1 MAVRSRL
8 PLSFPDDPITRS
20 PDHPILL
27 TYGITGNATKEAV
40 FAPVAHLTRWLLRN
54 DLPFRVHRHI
64 AAGLAERDLC
74 DEVFANEF
82 STDDPVDGADV
93 LLSFGGDGTLLRSA
107 HLVGDRQVPILGVNA
122 GRLGFLSVV
131 EIGDVTDAVEALE
144 AGAYAVEDR
153 AALALTIEGADPKI
167 PRWALN
173 DVVIDKTGTASM
185 IAIET
190 LVNGRPLNTYWA
202 DGLIIATPT
211 GSTAY
216 SLSVG
221 GPIVVP
227 MSGNIVVTP
236 IAPHVLTARPIVLPD
251 RVEITARVTTR
262 GFPYVLGVDGWS
274 AVIEEPDVTLRVTR
288 AGHTVRLIAF
298 PERDYFSTIREKLM
312 WGQGAVFELD
322 GEA

>member
-1 MAVRSRL
+1 M
-8 PLSFPDDPITRS
+8 
-20 PDHPILL
+20 
-27 TYGITGNATKEAV
+27 TYGITGNASKEAV
-40 FAPVAHLTRWLLRN
+40 YEPVAGLARWLLSRE
-54 DLPFRVHRHI
+54 LPFRVHRAL
-64 AAGLAERDLC
+64 AAGLVERGLL
-74 DEVFANEF
+74 DEAFALEF
-82 STDDPVDGADV
+82 ESDDPVDGADV

-107 HLVGDRQVPILGVNA
+107 HQVGDRGVPILGVNA

-131 EIGDVTDAVEALE
+131 EITDVSAAVEALE
-144 AGAYAVEDR
+144 AGEYAIEDR
-153 AALALTIEGADPKI
+153 ATLALAVEGATPDLPA
-167 PRWALN
+167 WALN

-227 MSGNIVVTP
+227 MSGNIVLTP

-251 RVEITARVTTR
+251 RVEVTARVTTR
-262 GFPYVLGVDGWS
+262 GHPYVLGVDGWS
-274 AVIEEPDVTLRVTR
+274 TVIEEPDVTLRVTR
-288 AGHTVRLIAF
+288 AAHNVRLIAF
-298 PERDYFSTIREKLM
+298 PDRDYFSTIREKLM

-322 GEA
+322 GEG

>member
-1 MAVRSRL
+1 M
-8 PLSFPDDPITRS
+8 
-20 PDHPILL
+20 

-40 FAPVAHLTRWLLRN
+40 WAPVAALTRWLLRQ
-54 DLPFRVHRHI
+54 DLPFRLHRPL
-64 AAGLAERDLC
+64 ADGLCQRGLC
-74 DEVFANEF
+74 DEALAGEFA
-82 STDDPVDGADV
+82 TGDPAEGADV

-107 HLVGDRQVPILGVNA
+107 HLVGDRGTPILGVNA

-131 EIGDVTDAVEALE
+131 EIADLTDAMAALE
-144 AGAYAVEDR
+144 AGAFAVEDR
-153 AALALTIEGADPKI
+153 AALALEVDGADPAL

-190 LVNGRPLNTYWA
+190 LVDGRPLNTYWA
-202 DGLIIATPT
+202 DGLIVATPT

-227 MSGNIVVTP
+227 MSGNVVVTP
-236 IAPHVLTARPIVLPD
+236 IAPHTLTARPIVLPD

-262 GFPYVLGVDGWS
+262 GHPYVIAIDGWS
-274 AVIEEPDVTLRVTR
+274 AVIEEPDVTLRIRR
-288 AGHTVRLIAF
+288 AAHTVRLVAF
-298 PERDYFSTIREKLM
+298 PERDYFATIREKLM

-322 GEA
+322 GEDGEPPR